1 MSQSETLQAISS
13 QAAAI
18 PGIEGVI
25 KMLEDFKEDFKP
37 EFAVQIGD
45 KFPSF
50 TLSDAT
56 GKQVSSEDLLAK
68 GPLLVTFY
76 RGQWCPY
83 CNVALQFL
91 QRQLDDFTARG
102 VTLVAMTPE
111 LPDYSLSTT
120 EKNELKFPV
129 LTDLGNGVARKL
141 GLVYNQSAAK
151 EFYKER
157 GIDFNAR
164 HGDDSY
170 EVPVPATLLVDS
182 SGIVRQK
189 YVEPDFRKRIEP
201 KLALEWIDSL

>member
-1 MSQSETLQAISS
+1 MSQSEKLEAIAS
-13 QAAAI
+13 QAKNI
-18 PGIEGVI
+18 PGIEPVI
-25 KMLEDFKEDFKP
+25 KALEDFIQDFKP
-37 EFAVQIGD
+37 ESAVQIGD

-50 TLSDAT
+50 SLTDAT

-68 GPLLVTFY
+68 GPLLITFY

-91 QRQLDDFTARG
+91 QRHLDEFAARG
-102 VTLVAMTPE
+102 VTLVALTPE
-111 LPDYSLSTT
+111 LPDKSLSTT

-141 GLVYNQSAAK
+141 GLIYNQSAAR
-151 EFYKER
+151 EFYAEHGINLKEH
-157 GIDFNAR
+157 N
-164 HGDDSY
+164 GDDSF
-170 EVPVPATLLVDS
+170 EVPVPATLLVDG

-189 YVEPDFRKRIEP
+189 YVEADFRKRIEP